1 MSHLTDKKILL
12 GVTGG
17 IAAYKAAD
25 LVRRLIERG
34 AQVKVVMTQG
44 ATAFVTP
51 LTFQALSGQRVHT
64 TLLDEAAEAAMGHI
78 ELARWAD
85 LILIAPASADFIA
98 KLTHGHADDLLSTLC
113 LASTAPIAVTPAMN
127 QAMWAA
133 AATQANVQTLQQRGV
148 LFYGP
153 AEGEQACGD
162 VGAGRMLEPLQIV
175 DHVINTFQQSDQL
188 QGRTIVVTAGATRE
202 DIDPVRFITNRSS
215 GKMGYAVAAA
225 AQKAGAKVILVS
237 GQVNLPVPAGVKHLS
252 AYSAQTMLEAVLGVI
267 DKADIFISTAAVA
280 DYRPRQ
286 MATQKIKKNNEEMSI
301 ELERTTDI
309 LATVAALDK
318 PPFTVGFAAETN
330 DVEAYARGKLKRK
343 NLNMIAANQVG
354 IEGAGFDSN
363 DNALT
368 VYWQEGEQALPHCSK
383 TELAHHLMD
392 LVIQRFNDYA
402 NR

>member
-25 LVRRLIERG
+25 LVRRLMERG

-113 LASTAPIAVTPAMN
+113 LASTAQIAVTPAMN

-133 AATQANVQTLQQRGV
+133 AATQDNVHTLQQREV

-175 DHVINTFQQSDQL
+175 DHVINTFQKSDQL

-225 AQKAGAKVILVS
+225 AQKAGANVILVS
-237 GQVNLPVPAGVKHLS
+237 GQVNIPVPTGVQHLS
-252 AYSAQTMLEAVLGVI
+252 AYSAQTMLEAVLSVI

-309 LATVAALDK
+309 LATVAALPT

-330 DVEAYARGKLKRK
+330 DVETYARGKLTRK
-343 NLNMIAANQVG
+343 KLNMIAANQVG

-392 LVIQRFNDYA
+392 LVIQRFTDNA

>member
-25 LVRRLIERG
+25 LVRRLMERG

-113 LASTAPIAVTPAMN
+113 LASTAQIAVTPAMN

-133 AATQANVQTLQQRGV
+133 VATQDNVHTLQQRGV

-175 DHVINTFQQSDQL
+175 EHVINTFQKSDQL

-225 AQKAGAKVILVS
+225 AQKAGANVILVS
-237 GQVNLPVPAGVKHLS
+237 GQVNIPVPTGVQHLS
-252 AYSAQTMLEAVLGVI
+252 AYSAQTMLEAVLSVI

-309 LATVAALDK
+309 LATVAALPT

-330 DVEAYARGKLKRK
+330 DVETYARGKLTRK
-343 NLNMIAANQVG
+343 KLNMIAANQVG

-392 LVIQRFNDYA
+392 LVIQRFTDNA

>member
-25 LVRRLIERG
+25 LVRRLMERG

-113 LASTAPIAVTPAMN
+113 LASTAQIAVTPAMN

-133 AATQANVQTLQQRGV
+133 AATQDNVHTLQQRGV

-175 DHVINTFQQSDQL
+175 DHVINTFQKSDQL

-225 AQKAGAKVILVS
+225 AQKAGANVILVS
-237 GQVNLPVPAGVKHLS
+237 GQVNIPVPTGVQHLS
-252 AYSAQTMLEAVLGVI
+252 AYSAQTMLEAVLSVI

-309 LATVAALDK
+309 LATVAALPT

-330 DVEAYARGKLKRK
+330 DVETYARGKLTRK
-343 NLNMIAANQVG
+343 KLNMIAANQVG

-392 LVIQRFNDYA
+392 LVIQRFTDNA

>member
-25 LVRRLIERG
+25 LVRRLMERG

-113 LASTAPIAVTPAMN
+113 LASTAQIAVTPAMN

-133 AATQANVQTLQQRGV
+133 AATQDNVHTLQQRGV

-175 DHVINTFQQSDQL
+175 EHVINTFQKSDQL

-225 AQKAGAKVILVS
+225 AQKAGANVILVS
-237 GQVNLPVPAGVKHLS
+237 GQVNIPVPTGVQHLS
-252 AYSAQTMLEAVLGVI
+252 AYSAQTMLEAVLSVI

-309 LATVAALDK
+309 LATVAALPT

-330 DVEAYARGKLKRK
+330 DVETYARGKLTRK
-343 NLNMIAANQVG
+343 KLNMIAANQVG

-392 LVIQRFNDYA
+392 LVIQRFTDNA

>member
-133 AATQANVQTLQQRGV
+133 AATQANVQILQQRGV

-309 LATVAALDK
+309 LATVAALEK

>member
-25 LVRRLIERG
+25 LVRRLMERG

-113 LASTAPIAVTPAMN
+113 LASTAQIAVTPAMN

-133 AATQANVQTLQQRGV
+133 AATQDNVHTLQQRGV

-175 DHVINTFQQSDQL
+175 EHVINTFQKSDQL

-225 AQKAGAKVILVS
+225 AQKAGAQVILIS
-237 GQVNLPVPAGVKHLS
+237 GQVNLPVPTGVKHLS

-309 LATVAALDK
+309 LATVAALPT

-330 DVEAYARGKLKRK
+330 DVETYARGKLTRK
-343 NLNMIAANQVG
+343 KLNMIAANQVG

-392 LVIQRFNDYA
+392 LVIQRFTDNA